1 MGSVLWYWKLDLKFV
16 RAVNDWEIEGIANL
30 LKVLWKGVKEET
42 FLVNEGFCLQ
52 LVSGSLMSQ
61 LKLPF
66 YSWEAVW
73 SKDLTL
79 DKLQRRGWH
88 LPNMCL
94 SCGCKEEMIQHIL
107 LHCPIVSA
115 RWEIV
120 FSLVGNLWVFPK
132 TVREALTS

>member
-66 YSWEAVW
+66 FLGRFSAWI
-73 SKDLTL
+73 S
-79 DKLQRRGWH
+79 
-88 LPNMCL
+88 
-94 SCGCKEEMIQHIL
+94 CKEGDGISQI
-107 LHCPIVSA
+107 CVYRVA
-115 RWEIV
+115 AKR
-120 FSLVGNLWVFPK
+120 
-132 TVREALTS
+132 R

>member
-42 FLVNEGFCLQ
+42 FLVNEGLCLQ

-66 YSWEAVW
+66 F
-73 SKDLTL
+73 LG
-79 DKLQRRGWH
+79 RR
-88 LPNMCL
+88 
-94 SCGCKEEMIQHIL
+94 CGVRISPWISCKEGDGISQI
-107 LHCPIVSA
+107 CVYRVA
-115 RWEIV
+115 AKKR
-120 FSLVGNLWVFPK
+120 
-132 TVREALTS
+132 